1 MVDEEGEG
9 LGWIRPLGEL
19 LTGGIHFRKE
29 LVSLIKLTQGRGNL
43 EKVFNMI
50 LNDEA
55 ALKKCN
61 VWQSIVHVQE
71 TILRPPTLHCDFQ
84 ANPL

>member
-1 MVDEEGEG
+1 MVDEGGEG

-43 EKVFNMI
+43 EEVFNMI
-50 LNDEA
+50 WNDEA
-55 ALKKCN
+55 APKN
-61 VWQSIVHVQE
+61 VMYDNQLSK
-71 TILRPPTLHCDFQ
+71 
-84 ANPL
+84 

>member
-1 MVDEEGEG
+1 MVDEVGEG

-50 LNDEA
+50 LNDKVA
-55 ALKKCN
+55 PKN
-61 VWQSIVHVQE
+61 VMYDNQLSK
-71 TILRPPTLHCDFQ
+71 
-84 ANPL
+84 

>member
-1 MVDEEGEG
+1 MVDDEGEG

-19 LTGGIHFRKE
+19 LTDGIHFRKE
-29 LVSLIKLTQGRGNL
+29 MVWLIKLTQGRGNL

-55 ALKKCN
+55 VPKN
-61 VWQSIVHVQE
+61 VMHDNQLSK
-71 TILRPPTLHCDFQ
+71 
-84 ANPL
+84 